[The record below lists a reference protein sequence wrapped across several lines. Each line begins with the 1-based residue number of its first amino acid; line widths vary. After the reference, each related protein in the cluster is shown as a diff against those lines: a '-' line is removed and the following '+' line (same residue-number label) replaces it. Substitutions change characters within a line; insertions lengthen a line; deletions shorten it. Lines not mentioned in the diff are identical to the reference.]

1 MIQKQQIENIVK
13 KLKTRK
19 SKNIIYSIVIFMFF
33 SWFAYRFIAVYQEN
47 NFDVFNIIRNN
58 TKNGTPVYVLQM
70 EQQNG
75 VLYEP
80 LTVKNNRAYVSGAR
94 IDMFKPGQKIGNCKI
109 TSVSKNIDLDT
120 GMHIIKTTGCE
131 NGLQYVEIK
140 QNGFFVPVSAVHGN
154 IVFVSDNE
162 IAKPREIIVGGRDA
176 QNVLITHGLE
186 KGDIVILSDIKDGQK
201 IKIAK

>member
-1 MIQKQQIENIVK
+1 MIQKQQIENIIK

-19 SKNIIYSIVIFMFF
+19 SKNIIYSIIIFMFF
-33 SWFAYRFIAVYQEN
+33 AWFAYRFIAVYQEN

-58 TKNGTPVYVLQM
+58 AKNGVPVYVLQM
-70 EQQNG
+70 DKQDG
-75 VLYEP
+75 ILYEP

-94 IDMFKPGQKIGNCKI
+94 IDMFKHGQKIGNCKI

-120 GMHIIKTTGCE
+120 GMHVIKTSGCE

-140 QNGFFVPVSAVHGN
+140 QNGFLVPVSAVHGN
-154 IVFVSDNE
+154 MVFVDDNG
-162 IAKPREIIVGGRDA
+162 IAKSREIIVGGQDA

-186 KGDIVILSDIKDGQK
+186 KGDVVILSDVKDGQK
-201 IKIAK
+201 IKVVK